1 MCKSKA
7 EGGEVLNVLQRK
19 EEGNQSGSGGP
30 GEGSWDSNKE
40 LGYREAPRRTTHHT
54 VKI

>member
-1 MCKSKA
+1 MYKSKA

-19 EEGNQSGSGGP
+19 EEGNQSGGGGS
-30 GEGSWDSNKE
+30 GEGSWDSKKE
-40 LGYREAPRRTTHHT
+40 FGYREAPRRTIHHT